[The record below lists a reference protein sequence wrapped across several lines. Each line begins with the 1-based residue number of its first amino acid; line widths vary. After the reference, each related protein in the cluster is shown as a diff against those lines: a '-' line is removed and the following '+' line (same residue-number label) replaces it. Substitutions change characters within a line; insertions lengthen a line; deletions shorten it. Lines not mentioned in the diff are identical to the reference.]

1 MSLVGWRTLYRTV
14 GRGVAHCERCG
25 GDRAIWRRAGRR
37 WMHLLGVPLVPAGAA
52 AEHLACTVCQ
62 TCYRV
67 ELLAV
72 PTVAQMRAALA
83 AGTKAAVLA
92 VLRAGCAAARPPS
105 PATRRRA
112 VDLIRRSGV
121 AGYGEDSLAR
131 DLAAAG
137 DPVARPGSEPGGLVI
152 ERLALQLEEHARE
165 WFLASVVQ
173 VGLDGGRL
181 GEPERAAV
189 GAIAR
194 CLGVSQARASDVI
207 WMAEAAQAG

>member
-52 AEHLACTVCQ
+52 AEH
-62 TCYRV
+62 
-67 ELLAV
+67 LAV